1 MVNLDSV
8 NELGKLESY
17 PRHPAGGGEV
27 EEDVGLLGDLP
38 LQQPPLRAYLA
49 SPQLALVC
57 DGKAADQHWDGHGDY
72 HHATYGTQ
80 ATKYLPHSCLEKVDL
95 LDLHQMTHLR
105 LQVVAHS
112 G

>member
-49 SPQLALVC
+49 SPQLALVS
-57 DGKAADQHWDGHGDY
+57 DGKAGDQHRDGDGDDHHPTHGTEAAQNLT
-72 HHATYGTQ
+72 HR
-80 ATKYLPHSCLEKVDL
+80 CLGGRVDL
-95 LDLHQMTHLR
+95 VNLHLG
-105 LQVVAHS
+105 LQVVANS

>member
-1 MVNLDSV
+1 MNLDSV

-49 SPQLALVC
+49 SPQLALVS
-57 DGKAADQHWDGHGDY
+57 DGKAGDQHRDWDGDDHHPTHGTEAAQNLT
-72 HHATYGTQ
+72 HR
-80 ATKYLPHSCLEKVDL
+80 CLGGRVDL
-95 LDLHQMTHLR
+95 VNLHLG
-105 LQVVAHS
+105 LQVVANS
-112 G
+112 